1 LESVEPRRSRGG
13 AEEEPRRNRG
23 GTEEESRHCTEKYET
38 NYPILFGRHPQD
50 DATLR

>member
-1 LESVEPRRSRGG
+1 MRAEEEPRRSRGG
-13 AEEEPRRNRG
+13 AEED
-23 GTEEESRHCTEKYET
+23 TEKYET